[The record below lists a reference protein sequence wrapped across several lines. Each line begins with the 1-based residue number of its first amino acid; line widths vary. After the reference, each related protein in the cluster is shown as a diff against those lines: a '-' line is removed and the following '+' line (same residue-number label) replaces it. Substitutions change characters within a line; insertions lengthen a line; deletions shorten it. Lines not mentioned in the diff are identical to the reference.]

1 MRKNFC
7 FLGLRDKKM
16 NAHFAG
22 IFSLILLLLFGCIL
36 LTHACV
42 HYADFWSL
50 LVVVPAVIAFFSPA
64 VCYGYNRMDDVF
76 RNAGN
81 MDAETFRSCREMGWA
96 IAGVLLMA
104 SYGIPVL
111 AWYNAAL
118 GWPGVIEVD
127 MALNCWVWA
136 YLIWLRI
143 FVFY

>member
-1 MRKNFC
+1 
-7 FLGLRDKKM
+7 M

-104 SYGIPVL
+104 SYGVPVL